1 MLNAL
6 RESLENSERTLH
18 YATLGILSGL
28 LVGLVILAFRT
39 AIEVPQIL
47 LLPSGVLDDY
57 ESLPAWQRF
66 SLAAGSGLL
75 LGLLLWLSGN
85 SSTRTG
91 LVHVVD
97 RVHNHHSVM
106 PLRNA
111 LVQFIGGALAIAG
124 GQSAGR
130 EGPAIHLGAAMNS
143 WLCRHFKLPNNSLR
157 TLVGSGIAAAIA
169 ASFNTPIAGVIFAME
184 VVLMEYSVAGFI
196 PVIAAAVTGTLIT
209 HTALG
214 SAPALAVDNLTL
226 VSLFELP
233 MMALLGVVCGFVAG
247 LFIALQKRVTRF
259 RHWHVVPR
267 MAIAGCITG
276 LIAMGIPGVMGLGY
290 DSIQLAMAGQMGL
303 LALTGLIA
311 AKIVATSV
319 SCGLGMPIG
328 FIGPMFVIGASL
340 GAAFGILASL
350 VYPEFASPIGF
361 YALLGIGACMGATL
375 NAPMAAIIAV
385 IELTQ
390 STHMILPVMLTVIT
404 ANVINGDVL
413 RQPSLVSV
421 MLATAGSRHQMSP
434 MRNILQRVVVNSC
447 MSNKVSHLPN
457 YLRTPTLEAYLQEDI
472 NVFTCKIDHQWFV
485 FERHQIH
492 FHQTDNPS
500 VEMPTLDF
508 VENPKKAHVINSNA
522 TLLEAHQA
530 LLQHNCDAL
539 VVFNNT
545 HPQPVGVLNRKML
558 NDVIDIDTELKR

>member
-6 RESLENSERTLH
+6 RERLENSERTLH

-28 LVGLVILAFRT
+28 LVGSVILAFRM
-39 AIEVPQIL
+39 AIELPQTA
-47 LLPSGVLDDY
+47 LLPSGMLDDY
-57 ESLPAWQRF
+57 ESLTAWQRF
-66 SLAAGSGLL
+66 SLAAGSGLI
-75 LGLLLWLSGN
+75 LGILLWLSGN
-85 SSTRTG
+85 SKTRTG

-111 LVQFIGGALAIAG
+111 LVQFIGGAIAIAG

-130 EGPAIHLGAAMNS
+130 EGPAIHLGAAVNS
-143 WLCRHFKLPNNSLR
+143 WLCRRFKLPNNSLR

-214 SAPALAVDNLTL
+214 SAPALTIDNLTL

-233 MMALLGVVCGFVAG
+233 MMALLGVACGFVGG
-247 LFIALQKRVTRF
+247 LFIALQKRVTHF

-267 MAIAGCITG
+267 MTLAGTITG
-276 LIAMGIPGVMGLGY
+276 LIAIGIPGVMGLGY

-303 LALTGLIA
+303 LALTALIC
-311 AKIVATSV
+311 AKIVATSI

-340 GAAFGILASL
+340 GAIFGLAGTNL
-350 VYPEFASPIGF
+350 YPEFASPIGF
-361 YALLGIGACMGATL
+361 YALLGVGACMGAIL

-390 STHMILPVMLTVIT
+390 STHIILPVMLTVIT
-404 ANVINGDVL
+404 ANVINGDIL

-434 MRNILQRVVVNSC
+434 MRNILQRVVVNSR
-447 MSNKVSHLPN
+447 MGRKVSNLPER
-457 YLRTPTLEAYLQEDI
+457 LKPTTLEAFLQEDI
-472 NVFTCKIDHQWFV
+472 NVFTCKVAHQWFV
-485 FERHQIH
+485 FERNQIVLL
-492 FHQTDNPS
+492 DNADPHS
-500 VEMPTLDF
+500 EMPTLNF
-508 VENPKKAHVINSNA
+508 VENARKAQVINSNA
-522 TLLEAHQA
+522 TLLEAHQT
-530 LLQHNCDAL
+530 LLQNNCDAL
-539 VVFNNT
+539 VVFNDT
-545 HPQPVGVLNRKML
+545 HPQPVGVLSRKML
-558 NDVIDIDTELKR
+558 NDVIDIETELKR